1 MIASREPNPQAEA
14 PDPLTRTAL
23 FLALGLLA
31 ALLAPFL
38 LHCLAKVPRATPID
52 YNEGW
57 NAYHTARLMG
67 GGPLYRPV
75 DAWPVTP
82 VNYPPLSFLIFGTVA
97 RLTGRLVLTGRLLSL
112 ASLVWVCWLTFRT
125 VVQLTAS
132 RMAGWLAAAVWLAL
146 AVRLAPAEIGSYNEQ
161 LLGHA
166 FSAAALCLHARWRD
180 ELGSRRRLFWLA
192 LFCCLGLFVKQ
203 LLLAVPIALAVGLLL
218 ESRRRGLGF
227 VAASLAI
234 LAVFAGATRLLG
246 GESVVANLLAFDRQ
260 MDAAQRMGELR
271 DLFVGRGALVLLL
284 PAAALLA
291 VSGKRFTALHA
302 YFAVSLALGG
312 YAAGGVGIDRNAWLD
327 FFLATALVIGTL
339 VGTAGTL
346 QAPWRR
352 RLALLG
358 ILAGIVPLAARYPAE
373 LGAALDQGRLER
385 EEQAYRADVELLRSV
400 PGPAL
405 FEELLLGFDAGKEFL
420 FDPFSGSQMILSGRL
435 PESLLTDRLRRKEFA
450 AVVLTSRDVEES
462 RRRLLRTGRHSPD
475 GPPQRMGWWTRGTLE
490 AVRDH
495 YALHAPDRRRY
506 AFFYFPSP

>member
-1 MIASREPNPQAEA
+1 VSASREPNPQAAA
-14 PDPLTRTAL
+14 PDPITRTAL
-23 FLALGLLA
+23 FVTLGLLA

-38 LHCLAKVPRATPID
+38 LHCVAKVARATPID

-57 NAYHTARLMG
+57 NAYHTARLLQ

-75 DAWPVTP
+75 DTWPVTP
-82 VNYPPLSFLIFGTVA
+82 VNYPPLSFLIFGTAA

-112 ASLVWVCWLTFRT
+112 ASLGCVCWLTFRT
-125 VVQLTAS
+125 VVHLTAS
-132 RMAGWLAAAVWLAL
+132 RLAGWLAAVFWLAL

-161 LLGHA
+161 LLGHV
-166 FSAAALCLHARWRD
+166 FSASAFCLHARWRH
-180 ELGSRRRLFWLA
+180 ELGGRRRLLWLA

-203 LLLAVPIALAVGLLL
+203 LLLAVPIALAIALLL

-234 LAVFAGATRLLG
+234 LAVLAGATRLLG
-246 GESVVANLLAFDRQ
+246 GEHVVANLLAFERQ

-284 PAAALLA
+284 PAALLA
-291 VSGKRFTALHA
+291 TSGRRFAALHA

-312 YAAGGVGIDRNAWLD
+312 YVAGGVGIDRNAWLD
-327 FFLATALVIGTL
+327 FFLATALVIGAL
-339 VGTAGTL
+339 AGTARTL
-346 QAPWRR
+346 QAPRR
-352 RLALLG
+352 WPPALLG
-358 ILAGIVPLAARYPAE
+358 VFAGIVPLAARYPAE
-373 LGAALDQGRLER
+373 LGAALDHGRLER
-385 EEQAYRADVELLRSV
+385 EEQAYRADVELLRAV

-405 FEELLLGFDAGKEFL
+405 FEELLLGFEAGKEFL

-462 RRRLLRTGRHSPD
+462 RRRLLRTGRHSPG
-475 GPPQRMGWWTRGTLE
+475 GPPRRMGWWTRGTLE
-490 AVRDH
+490 AVRDS
-495 YALHAPDRRRY
+495 YALHAPGRRRY